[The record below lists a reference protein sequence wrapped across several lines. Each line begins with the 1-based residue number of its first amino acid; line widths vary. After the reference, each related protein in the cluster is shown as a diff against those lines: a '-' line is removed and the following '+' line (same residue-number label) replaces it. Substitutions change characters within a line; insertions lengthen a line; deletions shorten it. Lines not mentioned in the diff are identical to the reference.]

1 MSEKTVEEVNMKKDN
16 RVFNVGFVASGI
28 VVIAAL
34 GDLAVQL
41 KAGEGIFGS
50 TLMIVGGVLMFY
62 AFLDSKRRYM
72 KKHNQ
77 V

>member
-1 MSEKTVEEVNMKKDN
+1 MSEKNVEEVNMKKDN

>member
-1 MSEKTVEEVNMKKDN
+1 MSKKNVVEVNMKKDN
-16 RVFNVGFVASGI
+16 RVFNIGFIASGV
-28 VVIAAL
+28 VVIASL
-34 GDLAVQL
+34 MDLAVEL
-41 KAGEGIFGS
+41 KAGESILGS
-50 TLMIVGGVLMFY
+50 ALMIAGGALMFY